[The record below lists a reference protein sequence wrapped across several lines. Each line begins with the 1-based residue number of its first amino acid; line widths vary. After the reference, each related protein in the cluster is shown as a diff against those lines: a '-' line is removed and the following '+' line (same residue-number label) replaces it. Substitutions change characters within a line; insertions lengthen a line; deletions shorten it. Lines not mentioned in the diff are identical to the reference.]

1 METNLEIRN
10 AIISNKVKKWQ
21 IAEKLG
27 ITDSNF
33 SRLLRKEL
41 SLEQKEHIISIIEEL
56 KKGEWKNG
64 WNKRKNSI

>member
-56 KKGEWKNG
+56 KKGE
-64 WNKRKNSI
+64 